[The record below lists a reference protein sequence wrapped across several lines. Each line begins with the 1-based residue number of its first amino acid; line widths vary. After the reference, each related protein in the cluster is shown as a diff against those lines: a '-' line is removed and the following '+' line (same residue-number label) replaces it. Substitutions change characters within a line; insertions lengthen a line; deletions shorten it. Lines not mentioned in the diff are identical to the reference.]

1 MAAGGVGT
9 VDRVS
14 EAADLPAGDHPG
26 WRPWTVPNLIS
37 FARLCC
43 LPWFVWL
50 VFGAEDRWGA
60 ALLLGVLGATDWVDG
75 WVARRFDQVSE
86 LGKILDPTADRLL
99 LLVALAVMIA
109 DGSLPVW
116 IAVLAL
122 FREVVV
128 SVAALVLGALGA
140 RKIEVT
146 WWGKTGTFL
155 MMFAVPCFL
164 ASHSDIAAAE
174 AFGVAAWVFVAVG
187 LPIHYWSAVGYIP
200 QAFTALREGRAGQ
213 TP

>member
-1 MAAGGVGT
+1 MSP
-9 VDRVS
+9 VS
-14 EAADLPAGDHPG
+14 EAPDASETPEVG
-26 WRPWTVPNLIS
+26 WRPFTVPNLIS
-37 FARLCC
+37 FGRLCC

-75 WVARRFDQVSE
+75 FIARRFDQVSE

-99 LLVALAVMIA
+99 LLVALVALIV
-109 DGSLPVW
+109 DGSLPLW

-122 FREVVV
+122 VREGGVA
-128 SVAALVLGALGA
+128 VAALVLAAAGA

-155 MMFAVPCFL
+155 MMFAIPSFL
-164 ASHSDIAAAE
+164 AGASDIAAAGV
-174 AFGVAAWVFVAVG
+174 FGVLAWVFVATG
-187 LPIHYWSAVGYIP
+187 LPIHYWSAFGYVP
-200 QAFTALREGRAGQ
+200 QAIVAVREGRAGRAV
-213 TP
+213 

>member
-1 MAAGGVGT
+1 MTGDPDASST
-9 VDRVS
+9 T
-14 EAADLPAGDHPG
+14 DLG
-26 WRPWTVPNLIS
+26 WRPFTVPNLIS
-37 FARLCC
+37 FGRLCC

-75 WVARRFDQVSE
+75 FIARRFNQVSE

-99 LLVALAVMIA
+99 LLVALVALII
-109 DGSLPVW
+109 DGSLPIW

-122 FREVVV
+122 VREGGVAI
-128 SVAALVLGALGA
+128 AALVLAAAGA

-155 MMFAVPCFL
+155 MMFAIPSFL
-164 ASHSDIAAAE
+164 AGASEIAAAGV
-174 AFGVAAWVFVAVG
+174 FGVLAWVFVATG
-187 LPIHYWSAVGYIP
+187 LPIHYWSAFAYVP
-200 QAFTALREGRAGQ
+200 QAIEAVREGRTGRAA
-213 TP
+213 

>member
-1 MAAGGVGT
+1 MS
-9 VDRVS
+9 RVS
-14 EAADLPAGDHPG
+14 EAPDASETPEVG
-26 WRPWTVPNLIS
+26 WRPFTVPNLIS
-37 FARLCC
+37 LGRLCC

-75 WVARRFDQVSE
+75 FIARRFDQVSE

-99 LLVALAVMIA
+99 LLVALVVMIA
-109 DGSLPVW
+109 DGSLPLW

-122 FREVVV
+122 FREGVVA
-128 SVAALVLGALGA
+128 VAALVLGALGA
-140 RKIEVT
+140 RKIDVT

-164 ASHSDIAAAE
+164 ASHSDIGVAD
-174 AFGVAAWVFVAVG
+174 AFGVAAWVFVAAG

-200 QAFTALREGRAGQ
+200 QAVTAVREGRAGRISG
-213 TP
+213 

>member
-1 MAAGGVGT
+1 M
-9 VDRVS
+9 S
-14 EAADLPAGDHPG
+14 EAPDASETPEVG
-26 WRPWTVPNLIS
+26 WRPFTVPNLIS
-37 FARLCC
+37 FGRLCC

-75 WVARRFDQVSE
+75 FIARRFNQVSE

-99 LLVALAVMIA
+99 LLVALVALIA
-109 DGSLPVW
+109 DGSLPLW

-122 FREVVV
+122 FREGVVA
-128 SVAALVLGALGA
+128 VAALVLGALGA
-140 RKIEVT
+140 RKIDVT

-164 ASHSDIAAAE
+164 ASHSDIGVAD

-200 QAFTALREGRAGQ
+200 QAVTAVREGRAGRISG
-213 TP
+213 

>member
-1 MAAGGVGT
+1 MSP
-9 VDRVS
+9 VS
-14 EAADLPAGDHPG
+14 EAPDASETPEVG
-26 WRPWTVPNLIS
+26 WRPFTVPNLIS
-37 FARLCC
+37 FGRLCC

-75 WVARRFDQVSE
+75 FIARRFNQVSE

-99 LLVALAVMIA
+99 LLVALVALIA
-109 DGSLPVW
+109 DGSLPLW

-122 FREVVV
+122 FREGVVA
-128 SVAALVLGALGA
+128 VAALVLGALGA
-140 RKIEVT
+140 RKIDVT

-164 ASHSDIAAAE
+164 ASHSDIGVAD

-200 QAFTALREGRAGQ
+200 QAVTAVREGRAGRISG
-213 TP
+213 